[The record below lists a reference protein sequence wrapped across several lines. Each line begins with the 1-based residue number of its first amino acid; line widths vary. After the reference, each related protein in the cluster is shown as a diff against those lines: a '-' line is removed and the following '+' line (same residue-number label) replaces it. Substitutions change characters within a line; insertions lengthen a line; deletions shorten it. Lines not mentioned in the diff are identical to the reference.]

1 MIWKRLD
8 EDNRL
13 VPSAVAGINNG
24 GRETDYG
31 ILAIVV
37 DFFFGCASRKK
48 NNGHLPSCTRA
59 QPIIGSI

>member
-1 MIWKRLD
+1 MRTIDWYLRPWQ
-8 EDNRL
+8 
-13 VPSAVAGINNG
+13 VINNG

-48 NNGHLPSCTRA
+48 TMDTYLPSCTRA

>member
-48 NNGHLPSCTRA
+48 TMDTYLRA
-59 QPIIGSI
+59 LGLNR